1 MGETGGRRATCLEK
15 CAGVPGAG
23 VPGAAASWK
32 DDMASVTPSS
42 SVLVKAEPTI
52 ARILLR
58 RVPGPLQ
65 PPRLIQVGIASA
77 GPWAGALGT
86 EYESAE
92 NASKAVIH
100 S

>member
-1 MGETGGRRATCLEK
+1 MEETGGRRATCLEK

-42 SVLVKAEPTI
+42 PVLVKAEPTI
-52 ARILLR
+52 TRILLR

-65 PPRLIQVGIASA
+65 PPRLIQVGTLLLQ
-77 GPWAGALGT
+77 GHGQVPWGQNMRVQRMPARL
-86 EYESAE
+86 
-92 NASKAVIH
+92 
-100 S
+100 